1 MSVRAIKGAITVDED
16 GAREICSATAEML
29 VEMLRANDLTAT
41 DVVSLMLTATP
52 DLRSEFP
59 ARGARDAG
67 MTEVPMLC
75 AVEIA
80 VPGALPRCI
89 RALAHV
95 EVADTHRPRHV
106 YLKGAR
112 ALRPDLLERD

>member
-1 MSVRAIKGAITVDED
+1 MRVRAIKGATTVDED
-16 GAREICSATAEML
+16 GAREICSATAEL
-29 VEMLRANDLTAT
+29 VTEMLRANGIEASDIVSLVLTAT
-41 DVVSLMLTATP
+41 Q

-67 MTEVPMLC
+67 LTDVPMLC
-75 AVEIA
+75 ATEIP

-95 EVADTHRPRHV
+95 EVSDDHVVRHV
-106 YLKGAR
+106 YLRGAKG
-112 ALRPDLLERD
+112 LRPDLRE